1 MTPAARDRLE
11 AILLLAATAAA
22 AVGWV
27 WADDRPRAGAG
38 LAFLLAL
45 VLTIELKAMAQQLGR
60 QLVAIVCTY
69 GLGYQASG
77 VACVVWYPHLSS
89 REVGVCDEG
98 TGLPVGLLYCVGALL
113 VAAELLAAR
122 RPT

>member
-1 MTPAARDRLE
+1 MSGATGDRLQ
-11 AILLLAATAAA
+11 AIVLLGATAAA

-45 VLTIELKAMAQQLGR
+45 VLTAELKAAAQQLGR
-60 QLVAIVCTY
+60 RLVAMACTY
-69 GLGYQASG
+69 GLGYHASG
-77 VACVVWYPHLSS
+77 MACVLWYPHLAS

-113 VAAELLAAR
+113 VAAELLATR
-122 RPT
+122 RAP

>member
-1 MTPAARDRLE
+1 MIAGARDRLE

-38 LAFLLAL
+38 LAFILAL
-45 VLTIELKAMAQQLGR
+45 VLTAELKAAAHALGR
-60 QLVAIVCTY
+60 RLVALACTY
-69 GLGYQASG
+69 GLGYHASG
-77 VACVVWYPHLSS
+77 LACVVWYPHLSS

-98 TGLPVGLLYCVGALL
+98 TGLPVGLLYCIGALL
-113 VAAELLAAR
+113 VAAELLAGRAR
-122 RPT
+122 Q